1 MDISNIL
8 RNKDTQTLQ
17 PDRKALW
24 YNREILQRHENLL
37 ESSTKQQI
45 LRICFLISSSSSKY
59 TRLQV
64 LSLIVCKYDYFS
76 NNVFLIL
83 VFVIFNQPRTEWTS
97 QNTFYRIEIR
107 VICLFTIT
115 IVCSFSRY
123 FCVCLLWSIIWSHCL
138 CSVYI
143 VNILDEWYKFSNC
156 Q

>member
-8 RNKDTQTLQ
+8 RNKDIRTSQ
-17 PDRKALW
+17 PDHKALS
-24 YNREILQRHENLL
+24 YNHETLQRHENLL

-45 LRICFLISSSSSKY
+45 LRICFLKSSSCLWY
-59 TRLQV
+59 IRLQM
-64 LSLIVCKYDYFS
+64 LSLILCKYDYFS

-97 QNTFYRIEIR
+97 QNTFYRMEIR

-138 CSVYI
+138 CSVYM
-143 VNILDEWYKFSNC
+143 VNYTWRVI
-156 Q
+156 QV